1 MSNLQIKDSYK
12 VIPVYYVGKVIE
24 IVIIDYI
31 FEDKVYTA
39 MINKRLLKPYIGLSK
54 RAQKAVTENEKNVLG
69 RLFDRVYYLV
79 EGKVIDVDVKDL
91 PNNIDFEKLP
101 MLKTLSDIEY
111 EFVRT
116 KRRFTNNV
124 GGVYKIEEVVIRDTE
139 TSELISL
146 QIGKEEVP
154 YRPPIGKD
162 NVADIERFF
171 DINIPS
177 NLEEDG
183 ILIFKREECGMT
195 TYTYELMD

>member
-12 VIPVYYVGKVIE
+12 VIPVYYVGKILE
-24 IVIIDYI
+24 IVVIDYI
-31 FEDKVYTA
+31 SDDKVYTA
-39 MINKRLLKPYIGLSK
+39 MINKRLLKPYLGLSK
-54 RAQKAVTENEKNVLG
+54 RALKAVTENEKNILG
-69 RLFDRVYYLV
+69 RAFDRVYYLV
-79 EGKVIDVDVKDL
+79 DGKVIDVEAKDL
-91 PNNIDFEKLP
+91 PKSINFVELP
-101 MLKTLSDIEY
+101 LLKTLSDIEY

-116 KRRFTNNV
+116 QCRFINNV
-124 GGVYKIEEVVIRDTE
+124 GGIYRVEELIIRDTE
-139 TSELISL
+139 SRDLVSL
-146 QIGKEEVP
+146 QISKEEVP

-171 DINIPS
+171 DIKIPS